1 MDVRNCR
8 GCGKLFNYISGPFIC
23 PACRE
28 KMEAKFQE
36 VKKYIQENPGSNVAG
51 VAEAC
56 DIDPNQIR
64 QWVREERLEF
74 ADDAAVGL
82 NCERCGRSIKSG
94 RFCEACKKDMANGF
108 NSAIRPSAPAPEPV
122 KKPTKESPKMRF
134 LDS

>member
-1 MDVRNCR
+1 MNVRNCR
-8 GCGKLFNYISGPFIC
+8 RCKKLFNYIAGPAIC
-23 PACRE
+23 PACRDA
-28 KMEAKFQE
+28 MEEEFQK
-36 VKKYIQENPGSNVAG
+36 VKKYVQEHAH
-51 VAEAC
+51 C
-56 DIDPNQIR
+56 DIRTVSEECEVDPNQIR